1 MLQAIEVFSQETG
14 ADSIIFLFNL
24 RFLRIKKT
32 LASTRTFNIFP
43 KTFDLLWISVAASA
57 AVTVAGPT
65 SPTRIL

>member
-32 LASTRTFNIFP
+32 LASTRTFNVFP
-43 KTFDLLWISVAASA
+43 KTFDLLWISVTASA

-65 SPTRIL
+65 SPTRVL